1 MIKKK
6 LRDESFR
13 QSRSLILIKEAVF
26 IASSLL
32 NNYMKKII
40 AAIFIISFAS
50 CTANKK
56 IMQPLQFASN
66 PVVAHRGAFKKNGF
80 PENSIASLK
89 EAIRLNCTGSEFDV
103 RMSADDS
110 LVINHDPH
118 YHQLEIEKANY
129 NELIAHKLSNGE
141 TLPTLRQYLLAGL
154 DNNKHTRLVVEIKPA
169 STKEKGRQIAEKV
182 LQLVKELKAGAM
194 CVYISFDYEILKK
207 LLEIDPHL
215 STQDLKGDVA
225 PEQLKADGIS
235 GADYHFSVFQK
246 NPQWIASAQKNGIVL
261 NAWTVNEEKD
271 IRWLLKNKFDFIT
284 TNEPELALN
293 IFKQ

>member
-1 MIKKK
+1 
-6 LRDESFR
+6 LV
-13 QSRSLILIKEAVF
+13 KEAVF

-40 AAIFIISFAS
+40 AALFIIALAS

-56 IMQPLQFASN
+56 IMQPLEFASN

-89 EAIRLNCTGSEFDV
+89 EAIRLNCAGSEFDV

-118 YHQLEIEKANY
+118 YHQLEIEKTNY
-129 NELIAHKLSNGE
+129 HELIAHKLSNGE

-154 DNNKHTRLVVEIKPA
+154 DNNKHTRLVVEIKPS

-182 LQLVKELKAGAM
+182 LQLVTELKAGAM

-215 STQDLKGDVA
+215 STQYLNGDIA

-246 NPQWIASAQKNGIVL
+246 NPQWISSAQKNGIIL

-271 IRWLLKNKFDFIT
+271 IKWLLENKFDFIT
-284 TNEPELALN
+284 TNEPELALE
-293 IFKQ
+293 ILKQ